1 MKKILFALLAVMI
14 IGTMAACNG
23 EVDYLLWN
31 DDVKGTPSKTI
42 TLVLD
47 VDYLSFEKGMTKVD
61 QKVCETPYETWQ
73 ALYDSNF
80 TLTVYGRDSAE
91 NGYEEEFT
99 MSLKIAE
106 YWGNQYMEFLIG
118 VPNYSIRSDVDP
130 IRPSSSIEDGTAYLI
145 ESLMH

>member
-1 MKKILFALLAVMI
+1 MKKILFALLAVII

-31 DDVKGTPSKTI
+31 EDVKGTRSKTI

-47 VDYLSFEKGMTKVD
+47 VDYLSFEKGMTKVG
-61 QKVCETPYETWQ
+61 QKEFETPYETWQ

-99 MSLKIAE
+99 MSLKNTE

-118 VPNYSIRSDVDP
+118 SQNYSIRSDVDP
-130 IRPSSSIEDGTAYLI
+130 IRPSSSIEDGNAYLI

>member
-47 VDYLSFEKGMTKVD
+47 VDYLSFEKGMTRVD

-99 MSLKIAE
+99 MSLIIAN
-106 YWGNQYMEFLIG
+106 YWGNEYMVFLIDSTD
-118 VPNYSIRSDVDP
+118 YSIMNDVDP
-130 IRPSSSIEDGTAYLI
+130 IRPSSSIEDGSAYSI
-145 ESLMH
+145 ESQLH